1 MFNSYNDFFTNP
13 SNTFENFDEDFN
25 IFKTN
30 LEEEDTKKKEDFFDL
45 DFMELSPI
53 ENNSLGISL
62 KRDIVTEKYQDIF
75 KDFSKKP
82 YEEENYHD
90 IGNCSFE
97 LFEKSAFE
105 SELKTTHKKC
115 IDEEKI
121 RDLDDTFISKMED
134 KNLIKKLFQDSPVK
148 NKENNG
154 YHSSDYQKKRT
165 MDASFLTANE
175 NPFTE
180 KTSSFLN
187 RKMPT
192 TNKKK
197 VKKSKSKKKSKK
209 KIHFKGMKKKQL
221 VECNCKKS
229 KCLKLYCE
237 CFAKGLICGV
247 DCNCKD
253 CHNIEDLK
261 DLRELVIKETLE
273 KNPFAF
279 KSKYKKIEK
288 KNSFLHSRGCN
299 CSKTGCV
306 KKYCEC
312 YNAGTGCSRL
322 CRCSNCMNE
331 KIEIKDEEVKI
342 YYDRVLRKRRKKS
355 ILNECFKNKKFLKKL
370 KL

>member
-1 MFNSYNDFFTNP
+1 MLNSYNDFFTNP

-25 IFKTN
+25 IFKTE
-30 LEEEDTKKKEDFFDL
+30 LEEEDEKKRDHFMNL
-45 DFMELSPI
+45 DFMDLSPLK
-53 ENNSLGISL
+53 NNTFGLSL
-62 KRDIVTEKYQDIF
+62 KRDIVTEKYKDIF
-75 KDFSKKP
+75 LDFSKKN
-82 YEEENYHD
+82 YEDENFD
-90 IGNCSFE
+90 EIGNCSFE
-97 LFEKSAFE
+97 LFEKNAFE
-105 SELKTTHKKC
+105 AELKTTHKKC
-115 IDEEKI
+115 CDHDKAKELDE
-121 RDLDDTFISKMED
+121 TFISKMED

-148 NKENNG
+148 DQEN
-154 YHSSDYQKKRT
+154 HFLKKGKKKKLDT
-165 MDASFLTANE
+165 SFLSTNE
-175 NPFTE
+175 NVFSD
-180 KTSSFLN
+180 KTSAFLN
-187 RKMPT
+187 QSMPT

-197 VKKSKSKKKSKK
+197 TKKTKKKSSKNQ
-209 KIHFKGMKKKQL
+209 IQFKGMKQKQL

-253 CHNIEDLK
+253 CHNVEDLK
-261 DLRELVIKETLE
+261 DLREIVIKETLE

-288 KNSFLHSRGCN
+288 EDSFLHSRGCN

-322 CRCSNCMNE
+322 CRCSNCLND
-331 KIEIKDEEVKI
+331 KIEIEDKEVKI

-355 ILNECFKNKKFLKKL
+355 ILNECFSNNSETFIKKFKPA
-370 KL
+370 